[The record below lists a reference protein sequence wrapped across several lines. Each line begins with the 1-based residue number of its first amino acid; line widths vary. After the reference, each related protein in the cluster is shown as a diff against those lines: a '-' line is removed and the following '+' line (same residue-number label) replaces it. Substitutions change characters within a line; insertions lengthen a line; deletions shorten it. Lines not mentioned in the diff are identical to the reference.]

1 MPRVIQTGYVCNMS
15 AEDFWA
21 LRQDIGFDEHIAAV
35 DKQNAEWLV
44 NEPSVDAEGNG
55 QIRRT
60 TRLTY
65 KENPIPKSVRGMVGD
80 GDFSFKV
87 TSTLWTHLFDEA
99 HPMAFKTGL
108 PVFSDRISI
117 EGIQWCEPISA
128 TQCKLCAR
136 VNVSV
141 KVTGLSSQIEK
152 TIEKGSKDA
161 YAALPG
167 HAEAYVAKLRAQGK
181 QPPTLRKAE
190 PPAAAEPE
198 EAAPTPAGREADE
211 DPVATG
217 EMDDGAEPTGADAS
231 DGLAAEEAAESPAED
246 EGLDDEAIET
256 AAPPLSLRERTF
268 RLRESLRR
276 AEVLLAA
283 EERRELQEA
292 REALAQERRRNAE
305 LEQELTV
312 ERLKAQV
319 LEMLIHQ
326 LQGKAPT
333 ALAPIAPPTPLAAP
347 PPPLAPPPQPPTP
360 APAIAPAPATPPP
373 PQPTPPPPAAPVA
386 AQSAASSTL
395 PDTPPVAPIAAPVA
409 APAQPDAPVP
419 AAQPAEATEAVVA
432 QSPAMDE
439 STAVAMRGVLA
450 DIDGGAYAAEAL
462 CGHIVFGGACLL
474 ATEERLLLLKSG
486 TLALQ
491 WQVPLRRIKD
501 VQMQADKG
509 RVLLLLLPEEG
520 GGLFGGNLSRVID
533 CTSQKG
539 GSRAALS
546 LVFTTVQEQRA
557 LFSQR
562 CDTRRSYR

>member
-1 MPRVIQTGYVCNMS
+1 MPRVIQTGYVCNMA

-21 LRQDIGFDEHIAAV
+21 LRQDVGFDEHIAAV
-35 DKQNAEWLV
+35 DKQTAEWLS
-44 NEPSVDAEGNG
+44 NEPFVDAEGNG
-55 QIRRT
+55 QVRRT
-60 TRLTY
+60 TRLAY
-65 KENPIPKSVRGMVGD
+65 KENPIPKSVRSMVGD
-80 GDFSFKV
+80 GEFAFKV
-87 TSTLWTHLFDEA
+87 TSSMWTHLYDEA
-99 HPMAFKTGL
+99 HPMSFKTGL

-141 KVTGLSSQIEK
+141 KVTGLSGQIEK

-167 HAEAYVAKLRAQGK
+167 HAESYVAKLRAQGK

-198 EAAPTPAGREADE
+198 EAGPAPAPTPVGGEEDE
-211 DPVATG
+211 EPMATG
-217 EMDDGAEPTGADAS
+217 GEMNGGDEPTGA
-231 DGLAAEEAAESPAED
+231 AAEEEAAESPGED
-246 EGLDDEAIET
+246 EWLDAET
-256 AAPPLSLRERTF
+256 AGPPLSLRERTF
-268 RLRESLRR
+268 RLRENLRR

-283 EERRELQEA
+283 EERCELHEA
-292 REALAQERRRNAE
+292 RKALAQERRRSTE

-319 LEMLIHQ
+319 LEMLINQ
-326 LQGKAPT
+326 MQGKAPPT
-333 ALAPIAPPTPLAAP
+333 APTAPPIAPPTPPAAP
-347 PPPLAPPPQPPTP
+347 PPPLLPPPQPPTP
-360 APAIAPAPATPPP
+360 TPAVAPAPP
-373 PQPTPPPPAAPVA
+373 PTPPPPAAPVA
-386 AQSAASSTL
+386 AQSPLTDRQIEKSA
-395 PDTPPVAPIAAPVA
+395 VRA
-409 APAQPDAPVP
+409 APAQP
-419 AAQPAEATEAVVA
+419 AEAAAEIVA
-432 QSPAMDE
+432 AAAEPPLAMDE

-450 DIDGGAYAAEAL
+450 DVDGGAYAAEAL

-509 RVLLLLLPEEG
+509 CVLILLLPTEDDR
-520 GGLFGGNLSRVID
+520 LFGGGNLRRAINCVAG
-533 CTSQKG
+533 QKG
-539 GSRAALS
+539 GSKAALS
-546 LVFTTVQEQRA
+546 LVFSTVQEQRA
-557 LFSQR
+557 LFSER
-562 CDTRRSYR
+562 CENRRSWR